1 VEVIGAMNES
11 VETLLQ
17 TVSLALLLD
26 LNHLRNVIDAAK
38 EVLAR
43 ADNEQAKRILSEVKL
58 AEAVL
63 DATQVYVDILVVIS
77 RDHRQTFPGSL
88 H

>member
-1 VEVIGAMNES
+1 MNEV

-17 TVSLALLLD
+17 TASSALLLD
-26 LNHLRNVIDAAK
+26 LNHLRKVIEAAK

-43 ADNEQAKRILSEVKL
+43 ADNEKAKRILSEVKL

-63 DATQVYVDILVVIS
+63 DATEVYVDILVVIS
-77 RDHRQTFPGSL
+77 RDHRQTFPGL
-88 H
+88 FH